1 MSSECQVEKIY
12 EKDIDNC
19 TNFLRNQHTTP
30 LTILLPQQ
38 SNNTNPLTTV
48 SSRLKTSTLYNLKLY
63 EEYGYITN
71 DDAKAFVSYL
81 IKFYKTNCSG
91 EGDNVL
97 KILFSLI
104 FNQFSYEMTR
114 EDSSKTE
121 DLLATCFLCLTPH
134 LPITILN
141 KLLKRIKRRHN
152 ILGRLFSFI
161 IRYNFNDTFDV
172 DEYEMPQE
180 QVKELK
186 IFASSW
192 VFDALEHGIQG
203 INFDFAYQTIKWTQK
218 NNRECP
224 IEVNKAL
231 KPFHDIQFDSIGE
244 NVEKLLHKTQHLH
257 FYLFNHQVVLK
268 RSSENVENEVRVNS
282 DFVDL
287 MKKENEQFKTFCVCL
302 PYSFYKEGL
311 SLDISYVA
319 KMFTTS
325 PFFPLLLQ
333 NKYELIEET
342 ETLQN
347 NDKKLPKNIQIM
359 GRKHIC
365 VSTNN
370 GIIES
375 SLTDFTSIITFFS
388 LFSSRL
394 QTSVHFVK
402 LLQGPLRNYNSTL
415 PILLDGIEEYFIFRA
430 KKGDFLFNDS
440 QLLNELRN
448 FKPEVVFTSARPFL
462 ACALLCDEM
471 RLEINAASKGNLS
484 LYPVDA
490 AQKVAEL
497 DLNDDLKRLFLH
509 LIVSYWVYL
518 EQSGSLSNY
527 RIRLELFKYGHIRDL
542 NLLGML
548 ATENTPHKTI
558 TDAYYKIFEIL
569 PSQTFSNDPN
579 VAPPA
584 LNSALQLLRNDSPHV
599 IHSNVVKF
607 CEGHI
612 YFFQTPSED
621 TKSSTQPKQVIANS
635 ASFNDILDWFGQ
647 NGKFSKF
654 YEQKMSIPRSG
665 AWDECIFAA
674 SYCIPK
680 ATDNRIRETERCFLS
695 QLSEY
700 TPNVTPTFFNDALS
714 FSNQLDEPHSKLNEL
729 SQMVLSRFDA
739 FSVFLNLP
747 YHHNFSVFS
756 TTEFTRTFI
765 TCSLISRSCH
775 KHCPFT
781 RQDLFDIQLCLSS
794 DDFNAFLSAL
804 CRLHYTSYSYYD
816 VLQAALTLPFP
827 FAKQIICAAAPYS
840 NITEALN
847 FTTPTTQ
854 LLRDT
859 LSESHNIEISNAI
872 LRRLLI
878 LTELRGEY
886 VNHLLIETNISD
898 IAEKIDLKTFLKEIP
913 TDKILDFCEKIS
925 NHVLDTTC
933 KFYLHFLLQL
943 CGKSPQRIM
952 LTSSEFNKDLNQNEL
967 SQYGNAM
974 SIAFENEL
982 LTVRVQSLNFI
993 EYIVKWDEIH
1003 LYYDKFKELL
1013 LTCFPVLKPNNS
1025 LNTLYVNFVTEND
1038 PTFSKQNKRLFG
1050 FW

>member
-38 SNNTNPLTTV
+38 SNNTNLLTTV

-97 KILFSLI
+97 KILF
-104 FNQFSYEMTR
+104 N
-114 EDSSKTE
+114 SSKTE

-152 ILGRLFSFI
+152 ILGRLFFI

-244 NVEKLLHKTQHLH
+244 KCREIVTQNTTLALLFVQSSSRFGKG
-257 FYLFNHQVVLK
+257 VVFDVNPA
-268 RSSENVENEVRVNS
+268 ENVENEVRVNS

-287 MKKENEQFKTFCVCL
+287 MKKRMNNSKHFV
-302 PYSFYKEGL
+302 
-311 SLDISYVA
+311 LDISYVA

-347 NDKKLPKNIQIM
+347 NDKKLPKVLLASDWISSNTDVDRIFKLWEENIFVFLRTVRLYFEFFLDSNQDILSLFTT
-359 GRKHIC
+359 GII
-365 VSTNN
+365 STTIHDVILNKIESILHN
-370 GIIES
+370 PRSTDGIIES

-509 LIVSYWVYL
+509 LIVSYWVCL

-548 ATENTPHKTI
+548 ATENTSHKTI
-558 TDAYYKIFEIL
+558 TDAYYKIFKIL

-680 ATDNRIRETERCFLS
+680 ATDNRNSIYPKCNT
-695 QLSEY
+695 
-700 TPNVTPTFFNDALS
+700 NIFNDALS

-739 FSVFLNLP
+739 FSV
-747 YHHNFSVFS
+747 S
-756 TTEFTRTFI
+756 
-765 TCSLISRSCH
+765 
-775 KHCPFT
+775 
-781 RQDLFDIQLCLSS
+781 FDIQLCLSS

-840 NITEALN
+840 NIIEALN

-925 NHVLDTTC
+925 SHVLDTTC